1 MSEQN
6 KIELIKQKAKKQK
19 KKQKQKTY
27 LYCHKF
33 MTGLNVRYIMSRV
46 PLI

>member
-19 KKQKQKTY
+19 KNKNKR
-27 LYCHKF
+27 HI
-33 MTGLNVRYIMSRV
+33 YIAINS
-46 PLI
+46 

>member
-19 KKQKQKTY
+19 KKQNKR
-27 LYCHKF
+27 HI
-33 MTGLNVRYIMSRV
+33 YIAINS
-46 PLI
+46 

>member
-19 KKQKQKTY
+19 KNKNKK
-27 LYCHKF
+27 HI
-33 MTGLNVRYIMSRV
+33 YIAINS
-46 PLI
+46 

>member
-19 KKQKQKTY
+19 KNKNKK
-27 LYCHKF
+27 HI
-33 MTGLNVRYIMSRV
+33 YIVINS
-46 PLI
+46 